1 MSIDTELLN
10 GSLNIINLFKIVKYR
25 VDFGKN
31 HPNYF
36 IPEGL
41 LIFCGSQGS
50 GKTLSAVQY
59 SSKCLDKYEKCI
71 FCTNVE
77 IKEFPINCYYR
88 RYSIIENNIEKNI
101 VEFYTILGEQMVR
114 RVMSWYDDG
123 EQHST
128 IENFECIG
136 FNGRIVVEYDGIDC
150 LKNIENGEEGV
161 LYLIDEIHLE
171 FNSLE
176 SKNIPIEVMVE
187 VSQQRK
193 QRKHIVGTSQVYMR
207 LAKPLREQI
216 KNVVICR
223 NFFKFF
229 QWNKLI
235 DGETSHEENGKL
247 VFDTQKYVFW
257 FHSTNLYKS
266 YDTYKKMKRYRKE
279 WNGVTIQKSDIYN
292 SSEIVLNNEI
302 YK

>member
-1 MSIDTELLN
+1 MNIDTELLN
-10 GSLNIINLFKIVKYR
+10 GSLNIFNAFKIIKFR
-25 VDFGKN
+25 MNFAKN

-41 LIFCGSQGS
+41 LTFCGSQGS

-59 SSKCLDKYEKCI
+59 CSKCLDKYEKAI

-77 IKEFPINCYYR
+77 IKQYPINCYYER
-88 RYSIIENNIEKNI
+88 RTEVSDGVEYNI
-101 VEFYTILGEQMVR
+101 VEYYTLISNLLVR
-114 RVMSWYDDG
+114 RVISFYKDG
-123 EQHST
+123 EQQSD
-128 IENFECIG
+128 IKDFEAIG
-136 FNGRIVVEYDGIDC
+136 FNGRIVVEYNGLDC
-150 LKNIENGEEGV
+150 LKDIENGEQGV
-161 LYLIDEIHLE
+161 VYLIDEIHLE

-207 LAKPLREQI
+207 MAKPLREQI

-223 NFFKFF
+223 NFFRFL

-235 DGETSHEENGKL
+235 DGETSHEEDGKL
-247 VFDTQKYVFW
+247 TFDTQKYIFW
-257 FHSTNLYKS
+257 FHSPNLYKS
-266 YDTYKKMKRYRKE
+266 YDTYKKMKRYRNE
-279 WNGVTIQKSDIYN
+279 WKGVSRTDIYSN
-292 SSEIVLNNEI
+292 SNITINNEI
-302 YK
+302 IK

>member
-1 MSIDTELLN
+1 MNIDTELLN
-10 GSLNIINLFKIVKYR
+10 GSLNIFNAFKIIKFR
-25 VDFGKN
+25 INFAKN

-41 LIFCGSQGS
+41 LTFCGSQGS

-59 SSKCLDKYEKCI
+59 CSKCLDKYERAI

-77 IKEFPINCYYR
+77 IKQYPINCYYKR
-88 RYSIIENNIEKNI
+88 RTETSDGIEYNI
-101 VEFYTILGEQMVR
+101 VEYFTLVSNLLVR
-114 RVMSWYDDG
+114 RVISFYKDG
-123 EQHST
+123 EQQSD
-128 IENFECIG
+128 IKDFEVIG
-136 FNGRIVVEYDGIDC
+136 FNGRIVVEYNGLDC
-150 LKNIENGEEGV
+150 LKDIENGEQGV
-161 LYLIDEIHLE
+161 VYLIDEIHLE

-207 LAKPLREQI
+207 MAKPLREQI

-223 NFFKFF
+223 NFFRFL

-235 DGETSHEENGKL
+235 DGETSHEEDGKL
-247 VFDTQKYVFW
+247 TFDTQKYIFW
-257 FHSTNLYKS
+257 FHSPNLYKS
-266 YDTYKKMKRYRKE
+266 YDTYKKMKRYRNE
-279 WNGVTIQKSDIYN
+279 WKGVSRTDIYSN
-292 SSEIVLNNEI
+292 SNITINNEI
-302 YK
+302 MK